1 MGQKVWKSGRS
12 MMEKGITQVFAPRWT
27 VPYIIHAGPSFSS
40 FFFSVNRYSRAGSK
54 SMARYADPSTGNKV
68 GYLKNLING
77 HRLKP
82 YVKAELAS

>member
-1 MGQKVWKSGRS
+1 
-12 MMEKGITQVFAPRWT
+12 MMEKGITKVFAPRWT
-27 VPYIIHAGPSFSS
+27 GPFVIHGDSS
-40 FFFSVNRYSRAGSK
+40 I
-54 SMARYADPSTGNKV
+54 TGNKV